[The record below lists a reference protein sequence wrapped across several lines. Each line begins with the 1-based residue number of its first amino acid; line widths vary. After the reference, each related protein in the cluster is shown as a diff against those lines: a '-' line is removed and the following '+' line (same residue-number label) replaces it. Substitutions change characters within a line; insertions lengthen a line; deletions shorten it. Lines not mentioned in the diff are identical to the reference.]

1 MSHKLCVYV
10 TNCVYLSRTVCHE
23 PWVCVTYSGYIR
35 TTCHEVWKCVTNCG
49 YVSQTLDMPH
59 ELCTCVM
66 NCEYVSRIICH
77 ELRIVDS
84 YDIRNTKYG
93 NESRTE
99 DICHDNKPVH
109 VSWTLDMG
117 HELYVMNY
125 EDVSRTIQNY
135 TYVSRFTNRSPG
147 LSVCIPSPVWNRIF
161 HEIHVTNYVSRTV
174 KMCHELCIS
183 PRLALFI
190 FPHAGISHVTY
201 GWVMAHMDESWHV
214 WMSHVIY
221 EWVMSYMNES
231 WHIWM
236 SHVTYGWVMSY
247 MDESCHTWMSHV
259 TYGWV
264 MSYIDESCHVWMSH
278 VTYWWVMS

>member
-99 DICHDNKPVH
+99 DICHDNKPCTCVMNFRYG
-109 VSWTLDMG
+109 SRIIC
-117 HELYVMNY
+117 HELWRCVTNY
-125 EDVSRTIQNY
+125 TELYICVTIYKQKPRTFRVHSITCLKQNISRNTCHELCVTNCEDVSRTMHKPKARPIY
-135 TYVSRFTNRSPG
+135 
-147 LSVCIPSPVWNRIF
+147 
-161 HEIHVTNYVSRTV
+161 
-174 KMCHELCIS
+174 
-183 PRLALFI
+183 
-190 FPHAGISHVTY
+190 FPTC
-201 GWVMAHMDESWHV
+201 WD
-214 WMSHVIY
+214 
-221 EWVMSYMNES
+221 
-231 WHIWM
+231 
-236 SHVTYGWVMSY
+236 
-247 MDESCHTWMSHV
+247 
-259 TYGWV
+259 
-264 MSYIDESCHVWMSH
+264 
-278 VTYWWVMS
+278 